1 MVSYRQKER
10 PRQTETKRETDRQAG
25 RDKENKKEIKYES
38 ETQRETRTDRW
49 TDPFPAPDPRPA
61 PSRSSTHPAV
71 LGQVGRP
78 RLREAPHP
86 PGRPAVPDSLPHL
99 TRSRGP
105 FFSRKLSW

>member
-61 PSRSSTHPAV
+61 PSSTHPAV

-78 RLREAPHP
+78 RLREVPHP

>member
-61 PSRSSTHPAV
+61 RSSTHPAV